1 MPNPPIVKP
10 DVKKV
15 DYNYSWPVP
24 NRKPKN
30 APKPATDK
38 QVSDKT
44 PVKSRIN
51 RTTV

>member
-1 MPNPPIVKP
+1 MSNPPIVKP

-24 NRKPKN
+24 ARKPKPTQKKN
-30 APKPATDK
+30 ASNDKPGNK
-38 QVSDKT
+38 LR
-44 PVKSRIN
+44 SRIN